1 MLTASGTRWAAR
13 CLCAALLGAGAA
25 GTAGAAVNAQLNL
38 EDFGWTLVDLRPGD
52 GIAPGV
58 TFDDSRFNSRLVASA
73 QQTMTDANGRP
84 LPYSSDLRD
93 RYIGKGVL
101 FPWQQVA
108 AGTATSGAYA
118 RQSGYLGSN
127 DYGFELVGRAANAFE
142 GHEAYLSR
150 FDARTVPAS
159 SSFAGAI
166 VLAPYTALV
175 WTGQLSMRLEK
186 SGHGGQT
193 VYERAVSA
201 FSLRM
206 LDAEGRRVGGSFVR
220 LDTQGHADGVL
231 EHDQALRFSMI
242 NRSGTALAGTLEGS
256 LRVGGYTAMNPV
268 FAPAVAAVP
277 EPGAVGLMLAGVGVV
292 GMAARRRRRGVG
304 AGAPCGQ

>member
-1 MLTASGTRWAAR
+1 MLTASGSRAVVPW
-13 CLCAALLGAGAA
+13 LCAVLLGMGAA
-25 GTAGAAVNAQLNL
+25 GTAGAAVSAQLNL

-73 QQTMTDANGRP
+73 QQTMADADGRP
-84 LPYSSDLRD
+84 LPHSSVSRD
-93 RYIGKGVL
+93 RHIGKGTF
-101 FPWQQVA
+101 FPWQQVSA
-108 AGTATSGAYA
+108 STATSAAYVGH
-118 RQSGYLGSN
+118 SGYLGSN
-127 DYGFELVGRAANAFE
+127 DYGFELIGRAANAIG
-142 GHEAYLSR
+142 GHEVYLNR

-159 SSFAGAI
+159 SSFVGAI

-231 EHDQALRFSMI
+231 ERDQALRFSD
-242 NRSGTALAGTLEGS
+242 RKS
-256 LRVGGYTAMNPV
+256 
-268 FAPAVAAVP
+268 
-277 EPGAVGLMLAGVGVV
+277 VV
-292 GMAARRRRRGVG
+292 
-304 AGAPCGQ
+304 